1 MPGKLEIIRAHRQNY
16 LMGIAQITQT
26 LESGH
31 PFTTQELTTLL
42 QQRKEIEVLLEAS
55 DLLIEKYDTSGAIE
69 LVTEEVNDTSS
80 PTLDRNEEATPT

>member
-1 MPGKLEIIRAHRQNY
+1 MPGKLEVIRAHRQNY
-16 LMGIAQITQT
+16 LTGIAQITQT

-55 DLLIEKYDTSGAIE
+55 DLLIEKYDVSGAVDLE
-69 LVTEEVNDTSS
+69 VAPGPTNLTETDTK
-80 PTLDRNEEATPT
+80 E